1 MNNPNYRKAYMA
13 SLNQQVKNNQ
23 TNAKAN
29 SGGNASL
36 AQYTSN
42 TGSSYPYIGNNA
54 SFNNLKKK

>member
-1 MNNPNYRKAYMA
+1 MA

-29 SGGNASL
+29 SGENASL

-54 SFNNLKKK
+54 TFNNLKKKN